1 MRWIKIS
8 LKTKREFYNFKKIGI
23 LILETKDTR
32 DGAIYGKIY
41 KDAIGELEEEVH
53 YSSPDGFALK
63 GPNRG
68 YIKSIEPPLPLF
80 QSRKQYKI
88 KVKEQKVTRE
98 GNIILKAEIIYKP
111 DEVDFKDKLI
121 KIELYRE
128 SAKTLIIERIK

>member
-8 LKTKREFYNFKKIGI
+8 PIKTRRKFYNFKKIGI
-23 LILETKDTR
+23 LLLETKDTR
-32 DGAIYGKIY
+32 GGAIYGKIY
-41 KDAIGELEEEVH
+41 KNAIGELEEEIH

-68 YIKSIEPPLPLF
+68 YVKSIKPPLPLF
-80 QSRKQYKI
+80 RSRKQYRI
-88 KVKEQKVTRE
+88 KVKEQKVTEE

-121 KIELYRE
+121 NIELYGE
-128 SAKTLIIERIK
+128 SAKELLII